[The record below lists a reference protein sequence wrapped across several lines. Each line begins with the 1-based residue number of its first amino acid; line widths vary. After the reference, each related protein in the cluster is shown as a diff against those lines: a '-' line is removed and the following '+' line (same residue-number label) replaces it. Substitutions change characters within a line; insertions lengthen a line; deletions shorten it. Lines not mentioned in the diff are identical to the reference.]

1 MQGATDFMKRTM
13 LALCI
18 GAAIM
23 LAGCS
28 KTAVQPPSDVF
39 KKAQDAYASLNS
51 YTDEGKTVAVVSGMT
66 LTTTFTIKLA
76 RPNLYRITWEQA
88 VNSAVTNKGAVW
100 SAGDGDFMVMGN
112 GATLRESNQETA
124 LAGATGVSGNAAAT
138 IPGTFFK
145 MNWGDQLGGSMAGA
159 KQQPDEKVEDVDCY
173 VFASELKKGITR
185 TLWIGKQDLLIH
197 QARTV
202 SSAAAVKAAMAD
214 AAKRQPGI
222 AARLLQSGIQGITST
237 ETHSKIIVNPKLS
250 AADFAP

>member
-1 MQGATDFMKRTM
+1 M
-13 LALCI
+13 
-18 GAAIM
+18 
-23 LAGCS
+23 
-28 KTAVQPPSDVF
+28 
-39 KKAQDAYASLNS
+39 
-51 YTDEGKTVAVVSGMT
+51 
-66 LTTTFTIKLA
+66 
-76 RPNLYRITWEQA
+76 
-88 VNSAVTNKGAVW
+88 
-100 SAGDGDFMVMGN
+100 
-112 GATLRESNQETA
+112 
-124 LAGATGVSGNAAAT
+124 
-138 IPGTFFK
+138 
-145 MNWGDQLGGSMAGA
+145 
-159 KQQPDEKVEDVDCY
+159 DCY